1 MGPEKTVLYVDEAG
15 RVTFTWLSSEMLP
28 MARALSGT
36 RLFPSRRQ
44 HRRTRKSL
52 SQAAVARKAG
62 EAAGEEGNVDG

>member
-36 RLFPSRRQ
+36 RAFPSRPRG
-44 HRRTRKSL
+44 RSTTKPPPEGS
-52 SQAAVARKAG
+52 AAGKVG
-62 EAAGEEGNVDG
+62 EPAGEEDNADD